1 LELSVKSSQRRTEIR
16 RELERNA
23 TQLLQRVNELIDN
36 AQVRLKEIFKRGLV
50 LIIDGLEKL
59 LYRVIADGGPSSHD
73 LLFID
78 HGEQLRAPHC
88 HIILT
93 VPINLLFNKN
103 VGQIFPDYTILPM
116 VKITEENGTPCEVG
130 RQVLRDVGA
139 RRVDMGA
146 IFDNLALVDELV
158 IASGGH
164 VRDLLRL
171 VR

>member
-1 LELSVKSSQRRTEIR
+1 MELSVKSSQRRTEIR

-23 TQLLQRVNELIDN
+23 TQLLERVNELIDN
-36 AQVRLKEIFKRGLV
+36 AQVCLKQILRRGLV

-59 LYRVIADGGPSSHD
+59 LYRVISDGGPSSHNM
-73 LLFID
+73 LFID

-88 HIILT
+88 HVILT

-116 VKITEENGTPCEVG
+116 VKITEENGRLCEVG
-130 RQVLRDVGA
+130 RQVLRDVIA
-139 RRVDMGA
+139 RRIDVGV
-146 IFDNLALVDELV
+146 IFDNPALLDELV
-158 IASGGH
+158 MASGGH